1 MLEFVAIFL
10 PGVIFACAAEHLMK
24 RKLETHY
31 FIFLAAFNILAL
43 NVAALALRSIIAD
56 FLSQDGYILASGT
69 MDYATSLLKQALYSV
84 LSGIPVCLVEAF
96 IGRYVFVSLDDTKK
110 EEEEKNA

>member
-24 RKLETHY
+24 RKLDTHH

-43 NVAALALRSIIAD
+43 NIAALALRSIIAD
-56 FLSQDGYILASGT
+56 FLSQDGYILSSGT

-110 EEEEKNA
+110 EEEDKNA

>member
-24 RKLETHY
+24 RKLDTHY
-31 FIFLAAFNILAL
+31 FIFLAAFNILVL
-43 NVAALALRSIIAD
+43 NIAALALRSIIAD

-69 MDYATSLLKQALYSV
+69 MDYAASVLKQALYSI
-84 LSGIPVCLVEAF
+84 LSGFPLCLVESF
-96 IGRYVFVSLDDTKK
+96 IGRYVVVSLDNTNK
-110 EEEEKNA
+110 E